1 VLWFWVV
8 VLVALIG
15 AIAVVA
21 AGRGDAMSEVYDDR
35 PDAALPAGR
44 PLTAE
49 DLRTLRL
56 TTGVRGY
63 RMDEVDALLA
73 RLEVELIDRDGAER
87 VREGGE
93 REGEEAERVREDSG
107 GVREPDDDEVW
118 DHDLDDP
125 FDDEPTGPAVPGPS
139 GPEPETRTDLAT
151 AHEPE
156 PPSGPEPEQRRS

>member
-35 PDAALPAGR
+35 PDAALPKGR
-44 PLTAE
+44 PLNAE
-49 DLRTLRL
+49 DLRSLRL

-73 RLEVELIDRDGAER
+73 RLEVEMIDREDQER
-87 VREGGE
+87 VRGV
-93 REGEEAERVREDSG
+93 EA
-107 GVREPDDDEVW
+107 DEVW
-118 DHDLDDP
+118 DTDLDEGYQDEATSDAEPVSSNADQSASAATGSDP
-125 FDDEPTGPAVPGPS
+125 TDRASEPPHPDEPT
-139 GPEPETRTDLAT
+139 T
-151 AHEPE
+151 
-156 PPSGPEPEQRRS
+156 